1 MYAIRTIIIK
11 KDQNQHETHK
21 NSTKIKHFQPIEIK
35 LKQTNL
41 LWKLNEKSQNEIII
55 INKNRKIQ
63 NSVSQKGDDFLKGLI
78 NCHVS
83 SVEYLSFM
91 NLI

>member
-1 MYAIRTIIIK
+1 MK
-11 KDQNQHETHK
+11 
-21 NSTKIKHFQPIEIK
+21 
-35 LKQTNL
+35 
-41 LWKLNEKSQNEIII
+41 KSQNELII

-63 NSVSQKGDDFLKGLI
+63 NSVSQKGANFLKGLI

-91 NLI
+91 NLIYYTEEKNSAKHIL